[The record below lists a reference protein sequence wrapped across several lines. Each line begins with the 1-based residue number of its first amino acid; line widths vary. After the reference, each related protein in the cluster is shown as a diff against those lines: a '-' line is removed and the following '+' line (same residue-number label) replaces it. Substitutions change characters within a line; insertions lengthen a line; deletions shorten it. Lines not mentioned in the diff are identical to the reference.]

1 MPWFHEFLTS
11 ISHARA
17 RSRPRLGIRVL
28 AASLSVVLVFGSIAP
43 GVAFA
48 GEADSEQEGSA
59 PPGALPG
66 LEEGPELESGGE
78 ETPLEELPG
87 IVGAGVEAEEGPP
100 LETEP
105 AQEAE
110 LPPAPPEEPVPQTEP
125 PVASEE
131 PASAPSPGPEY
142 ETATEPPPA
151 APVENQALTAPESS
165 PPAHQNQ
172 AAPEAVQASPETSPP
187 ASPPEEAPPPEG
199 GQPPAVPVQRDAS
212 PGSLAGHRVHVVR
225 AGECLWSIAEALLP
239 AGANTAEVAAEV
251 QRLWRLNAS
260 RIGTGD
266 PSLVFSGTELT
277 LR

>member
-11 ISHARA
+11 VSHARA

-66 LEEGPELESGGE
+66 LEEGPGLESGEE
-78 ETPLEELPG
+78 ETALEELPG
-87 IVGAGVEAEEGPP
+87 IVGAGEEAEEGPP

-110 LPPAPPEEPVPQTEP
+110 PPPPVEEPAAPTEP
-125 PVASEE
+125 PVTTEA
-131 PASAPSPGPEY
+131 PASAPPPGPEY
-142 ETATEPPPA
+142 ETATEPPPP
-151 APVENQALTAPESS
+151 APVENQFLTAPESS
-165 PPAHQNQ
+165 PPAQQSQPAPEAAQ
-172 AAPEAVQASPETSPP
+172 AAPEAPAP
-187 ASPPEEAPPPEG
+187 ASPPEEAPPPEAA
-199 GQPPAVPVQRDAS
+199 QPPAVPIQRDSS

-239 AGANTAEVAAEV
+239 AGANAAEIAAEV

-266 PSLVFSGTELT
+266 PSLVYSGTELR
-277 LR
+277 LH

>member
-11 ISHARA
+11 ISRARA

-66 LEEGPELESGGE
+66 LEEGPGLESGEE
-78 ETPLEELPG
+78 ETALEELPG
-87 IVGAGVEAEEGPP
+87 TVGAGEEAEEGPP

-110 LPPAPPEEPVPQTEP
+110 PAPAPPEEPATVP
-125 PVASEE
+125 PVVSEE
-131 PASAPSPGPEY
+131 PASVPAPGPEY

-151 APVENQALTAPESS
+151 APVENEALTAPESS
-165 PPAHQNQ
+165 PPAQQTQ
-172 AAPEAVQASPETSPP
+172 AAPEAAQPSPETPPP

-199 GQPPAVPVQRDAS
+199 GQPPAVPVQRDSS

-239 AGANTAEVAAEV
+239 ADANTAEIAAEV

-266 PSLVFSGTELT
+266 PSLVYAGTK
-277 LR
+277 LRLR

>member
-11 ISHARA
+11 ISRA
-17 RSRPRLGIRVL
+17 RSRPRFGIRVL
-28 AASLSVVLVFGSIAP
+28 AASLSVVLAFGSIAP

-66 LEEGPELESGGE
+66 LEEGPGLESGEE
-78 ETPLEELPG
+78 ETALEELPG
-87 IVGAGVEAEEGPP
+87 IVGAGEEAEEGPP

-110 LPPAPPEEPVPQTEP
+110 LAPAPPEEPTTQAEP
-125 PVASEE
+125 PVVSEE
-131 PASAPSPGPEY
+131 PAGAPASGPEY
-142 ETATEPPPA
+142 EAAPEPPPA
-151 APVENQALTAPESS
+151 TPVENEALAAPESS
-165 PPAHQNQ
+165 PPAQPTQ
-172 AAPEAVQASPETSPP
+172 AAPEPAQPSSETPPP

-199 GQPPAVPVQRDAS
+199 GQPPAVPAQPDSS

-239 AGANTAEVAAEV
+239 ARAGTAEIAAEV

-266 PSLVFSGTELT
+266 PSLVYSGTELR
-277 LR
+277 LH

>member
-1 MPWFHEFLTS
+1 MPWFHEVLTS
-11 ISHARA
+11 ISRA

-28 AASLSVVLVFGSIAP
+28 AASLSVVLVLGSIAP

-87 IVGAGVEAEEGPP
+87 IVGAGEEAEEGPP

-110 LPPAPPEEPVPQTEP
+110 PAPAPPEEPTTVPPAT
-125 PVASEE
+125 SEA
-131 PASAPSPGPEY
+131 PASAPSTGPEY
-142 ETATEPPPA
+142 ETAAEPSPA
-151 APVENQALTAPESS
+151 APVENEALTAPESS
-165 PPAHQNQ
+165 PPAQQ
-172 AAPEAVQASPETSPP
+172 TQTAPEAAVQPSPEAPPP
-187 ASPPEEAPPPEG
+187 ASPPEEVPPPEG
-199 GQPPAVPVQRDAS
+199 GQPPAVPVQGDSS
-212 PGSLAGHRVHVVR
+212 PGSLAGHRVHIVR

-239 AGANTAEVAAEV
+239 AGANTAEIAAEV

-266 PSLVFSGTELT
+266 PSLVYSGTELR
-277 LR
+277 LH

>member
-11 ISHARA
+11 VSRARA
-17 RSRPRLGIRVL
+17 RSGPRLGIRAL

-66 LEEGPELESGGE
+66 LEEGPGLESGE
-78 ETPLEELPG
+78 ETALEELPG
-87 IVGAGVEAEEGPP
+87 IVGAGEEAEEGPP

-110 LPPAPPEEPVPQTEP
+110 PAPAPLEEPVPQAEP

-142 ETATEPPPA
+142 ETASEPPPA
-151 APVENQALTAPESS
+151 VPVENEALTAPESS
-165 PPAHQNQ
+165 PPAQQTQ
-172 AAPEAVQASPETSPP
+172 AAPEAVQPSPETLPP
-187 ASPPEEAPPPEG
+187 ASPSEEAPPPEG
-199 GQPPAVPVQRDAS
+199 GQPPAVPVQRDSS

-225 AGECLWSIAEALLP
+225 SGECLWSISEALLP
-239 AGANTAEVAAEV
+239 AGASTAEIAAEV

-266 PSLVFSGTELT
+266 PSLVYSGTELR
-277 LR
+277 LH